1 MPRLTKS
8 LPTYR
13 KHKVSGQAVVTIGG
27 KDIYL
32 GAHGTK
38 ASKIEY
44 DRIIADYLAAG
55 RRLPVA
61 SHDPTVSEIVL
72 AFWKH
77 AKDYYRKPV
86 LNPDGS
92 QKTDPSGKPVTE
104 PTTEV
109 RNLKRVL
116 RPLRRHYGDTLAH
129 EFGPLALKAF
139 RQHMIQLG
147 WCRRSVNSNIARVKM
162 VFKWAVAEEL
172 VPPSVHYG
180 LIAVSGLKAGRSDA
194 IQSDPVKPVPDE
206 FVEAT
211 LLHPVGRQVKQ
222 TLERRPP
229 TPAILRTPRTCR
241 SWLCGSI
248 VP

>member
-92 QKTDPSGKPVTE
+92 QKIDATGKPVTE

-116 RPLRRHYGDTLAH
+116 RPLRRLYGDTLAH

-194 IQSDPVKPVPDE
+194 IQSD
-206 FVEAT
+206 
-211 LLHPVGRQVKQ
+211 R
-222 TLERRPP
+222 
-229 TPAILRTPRTCR
+229 
-241 SWLCGSI
+241 
-248 VP
+248 